1 MKNNNQKIK
10 FTIEQWLT
18 PEDLL
23 WVKLEGENGFAN
35 GTPLLDSYDVALKR
49 RLSTPLTG
57 EGRQFVHDFALSHG
71 FIIYKNK
78 YHTQAEMGRI
88 YEKAFKSRCNKLN
101 NEQELIANDLLKQ
114 EIKNMPKELK
124 KEVKAIIK
132 NEQRQNA

>member
-1 MKNNNQKIK
+1 MKNDHKIK
-10 FTIEQWLT
+10 FTIDQWLS

-35 GTPLLDSYDVALKR
+35 GAPLLDSYDLALKK
-49 RLSTPLTG
+49 RLATPLTG

-78 YHTQAEMGRI
+78 YHTQAEMSRI
-88 YEKAFKSRCNKLN
+88 YEKSFKHRCSALTR
-101 NEQELIANDLLKQ
+101 EQELIANDLLKQ
-114 EIKNMPKELK
+114 EIKKMPKELQ

-132 NEQRQNA
+132 NEKQQNA